1 LDDDAGWGCSI
12 TSWDKER
19 LSRLLAGDALGADV
33 EQLLCGV
40 PDKVI
45 QCWEVRR
52 LLHIVHAAPGCIYPL
67 SLRTM
72 AISFL
77 VPVSPPP
84 DVGSTRGIHDVRPSP
99 PSEPGSALGV
109 P

>member
-1 LDDDAGWGCSI
+1 VPLSPLLAAFGILLGVLDDDARWGRSI

-19 LSRLLAGDALGADV
+19 LSCLLAGDALGADA

-72 AISFL
+72 AMSFL
-77 VPVSPPP
+77 VPVCPPP
-84 DVGSTRGIHDVRPSP
+84 PRRGFHTRHS
-99 PSEPGSALGV
+99 
-109 P
+109 